1 MEKAI
6 NRLGLTDE
14 DRAITY
20 TDNGVSRIA
29 EVRHYDPVM
38 GLLKIIDPMS
48 GFVHEMIYNRD
59 LSKWFV
65 PGTNITCDWNIEEP
79 VVKQIDTQEGDVPVT
94 IKRFPSSPLDQIGLH
109 YGVIMEQVERVDTIT
124 TQVLG
129 LKELAQLVAVIDT
142 CASRGS
148 FKADEFSTIGRL
160 REILIAESQIQNQA
174 RQQVAE
180 QQVAPSLDGGK
191 TEGNETSEPVVDARE
206 KLKRSKGKK

>member
-1 MEKAI
+1 
-6 NRLGLTDE
+6 
-14 DRAITY
+14 
-20 TDNGVSRIA
+20 
-29 EVRHYDPVM
+29 
-38 GLLKIIDPMS
+38 
-48 GFVHEMIYNRD
+48 
-59 LSKWFV
+59 
-65 PGTNITCDWNIEEP
+65 
-79 VVKQIDTQEGDVPVT
+79 
-94 IKRFPSSPLDQIGLH
+94 
-109 YGVIMEQVERVDTIT
+109 MEQVERVDTIT

-191 TEGNETSEPVVDARE
+191 TEVNETSEPVVDARE